1 MDKIIVIAILTIG
14 GLTVAA
20 GVALAI
26 RSSASTSSQAIAESR
41 YENANR
47 TKTEIE
53 IVAVGY
59 ELGGRKIEAWVKNVG
74 VAPINAI
81 DKSDLFLIQPGTR
94 YDALTYNNNGT
105 TSKTWYGDLEA
116 GLPWNRSDTL
126 HITITL
132 SCADGIAATDYIL
145 RMSTP
150 NGKTADKVFSGYY
163 SLGPSAPTNLVATPE
178 SAVPQ
183 VTLDWDDVVDPDLA
197 GYNVYRSTTAGGPY
211 TKINGALVLTSDYT
225 DAGVTN
231 GTYYYVVTAV
241 DTNASESCVVSDE
254 ASASILI
261 WYIQN
266 NPTPPTGNTASQ
278 AVLPLD
284 PTSPTAAT
292 QYNYDTDRDFDE
304 GLSIAKGGSGP
315 TESVLTKTQ
324 AWRTAAL
331 TDNVSLVGTVTIT
344 LWAAIKDYGDA
355 KAGEV
360 TAYLRDYNGST
371 YTEIGNGTVF
381 KANWQG
387 GSGTFVQETITI
399 PGLSYT
405 IPAGNML
412 EIKMI
417 VTDNSDDD
425 MWFAYDTSAYPTKV
439 VGP

>member
-1 MDKIIVIAILTIG
+1 MDKIIVLGILAIGGLAAASIVILTI
-14 GLTVAA
+14 V
-20 GVALAI
+20 
-26 RSSASTSSQAIAESR
+26 SSASSGGDAVAESQR
-41 YENANR
+41 EASDR
-47 TKTEIE
+47 TRTEIE
-53 IVAVGY
+53 IVAVGP
-59 ELGGRKIEAWVKNVG
+59 ELGGKKIEAWVKNVG

-81 DKSDLFLIQPGTR
+81 HKSDLFLIQPGTR
-94 YDALTYNNNGT
+94 FDALTYNNNGT
-105 TSKTWYGDLEA
+105 TSKTWYADLREA
-116 GLPWNRSDTL
+116 DLPWNRNDTL

-132 SCADGIAATDYIL
+132 ACADSIHTDYVL

-150 NGKTADKVFSGYY
+150 NGKLAEKITSGYPI
-163 SLGPSAPTNLVATPE
+163 LVATPTNLVATPA

-183 VTLDWDDVVDPDLA
+183 VTLDWDDVIGPDLA

-231 GTYYYVVTAV
+231 GTFYYVVTAV

-266 NPTPPTGNTASQ
+266 NPTPPTGDTASQ

-292 QYNYDTDRDFDE
+292 LYNYDTDRDGDE
-304 GLSIAKGGSGP
+304 GLVLSNGGIGP
-315 TESVLTKTQ
+315 GEADLTKTQ
-324 AWRTAAL
+324 VWRTAAL
-331 TDNVSLVGTVTIT
+331 TDDVSLVGTVTIT
-344 LWAAIKDYGDA
+344 LWAAIKNYDDA

-360 TAYLRDYNGST
+360 AAYLRDYNGST

-387 GSGTFVQETITI
+387 GSGTFLQETITI
-399 PGLSYT
+399 PGLNYT

-412 EIKMI
+412 VVEMI
-417 VTDNSDDD
+417 ATVNSAES

-439 VGP
+439 TGP